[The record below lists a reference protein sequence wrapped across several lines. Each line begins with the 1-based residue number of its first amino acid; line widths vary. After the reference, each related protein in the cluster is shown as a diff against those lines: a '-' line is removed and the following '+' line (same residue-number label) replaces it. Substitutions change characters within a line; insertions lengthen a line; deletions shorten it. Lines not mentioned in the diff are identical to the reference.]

1 MAFSGAISKEW
12 SGIFAIASAFLIALA
27 GLLTMSGLSLD
38 DPYFVR
44 QGSWIVL
51 SFFSC
56 LIFSRID
63 YHFLR
68 DTKVVTALYIL
79 SLLILVAV
87 FIFGKVSKG
96 AQSWFSF
103 LGVSFQPS
111 DLVKL
116 ILIIVLAK
124 YLSKRHKEI
133 AYFKH
138 ILVTFFYLC
147 LPFILVVLQ
156 PDLGSALVLCSIWF
170 GLLLFSGISRKHI
183 FLVFGSSLL
192 IFLLAWGFLFK
203 PYQKARIINFVH
215 PLSDIRGTGYNAH
228 QSIIAVGSG
237 GLSGKGIGYGTQSRL
252 EFLPEYKTD
261 FIFAAYSEEWGF
273 IGSLSLLLL
282 FFFLFSRLL
291 YFASSSYSNFEA
303 LFTYGVVIWFIT
315 HTLVNIGMNVG
326 VMPVTGIP
334 LPFMSYGGTHLLIE
348 SIALG
353 MCIGMFRYRK
363 NFNRDIER
371 HTFTL

>member
-1 MAFSGAISKEW
+1 MLSKSYFSREW
-12 SGIFAIASAFLIALA
+12 SGVFAIASAFFISIA
-27 GLLTMSGLSLD
+27 GLLTMSGLSLN
-38 DPYFVR
+38 DPYFVK
-44 QGSWIVL
+44 QGSWIIL
-51 SFFSC
+51 SFVSC
-56 LIFSRID
+56 VFFSRMD

-68 DTKVVTALYIL
+68 ETKVVTTLYVL
-79 SLLILVAV
+79 SLLLLVSV

-96 AQSWFSF
+96 AQSWFSV
-103 LGVSFQPS
+103 LGISFQPS

-116 ILIIVLAK
+116 VLIIVLAK

-138 ILVTFFYLC
+138 ILITFFYLS
-147 LPFILVVLQ
+147 LPFILVVMQ

-170 GLLLFSGISRKHI
+170 GLLLFSGISRRHI
-183 FLVFGSSLL
+183 FLVFGSTLL
-192 IFLLAWGFLFK
+192 IFTLAWGFLFK

-237 GLSGKGIGYGTQSRL
+237 GLFGKGIGYGTQSRL

-273 IGSLSLLLL
+273 VGSLSLLLL

-291 YFASSSYSNFEA
+291 YFASSSYSNFES
-303 LFTYGVVIWFIT
+303 LFTYGVFIWFVT
-315 HTLVNIGMNVG
+315 HTIVNIGMNVG

-353 MCIGMFRYRK
+353 MCIGMSRYRK
-363 NFNRDIER
+363 NFNRNTER
-371 HTFTL
+371 HNFTL

>member
-1 MAFSGAISKEW
+1 MLFKSSISTEW
-12 SGIFAIASAFLIALA
+12 SGTFAVISAFLISFA
-27 GLLTMSGLSLD
+27 GLLTMSGLTIS
-38 DPYFVR
+38 DPYFLK

-51 SFFSC
+51 SFIACYMFSK
-56 LIFSRID
+56 LD

-68 DTKVVTALYIL
+68 ETKIVILLYFI
-79 SLLILVAV
+79 SLLLLTLI

-103 LGVSFQPS
+103 FGVSFQPS

-116 ILIIVLAK
+116 VLVIVLAK
-124 YLSKRHKEI
+124 YLSKRHKDI
-133 AYFKH
+133 AYVKH
-138 ILVTFFYLC
+138 ILVTFFYL
-147 LPFILVVLQ
+147 LIPFLLVVLQ

-170 GLLLFSGISRKHI
+170 GLLLFSGISKRHI
-183 FLVFGSSLL
+183 LLVFGSSLL
-192 IFLLAWGFLFK
+192 IFLIAWGFLFE
-203 PYQKARIINFVH
+203 PYQKARIINFIH
-215 PLSDIRGTGYNAH
+215 PLSDIKGAGYNAH

-237 GLSGKGIGYGTQSRL
+237 GLFGKGIGYGTQSRL

-273 IGSLSLLLL
+273 VGSLGLLLL

-291 YFASSSYSNFEA
+291 YFASSAYSNFEG
-303 LFTYGVVIWFIT
+303 LFTYGVFIWFIT
-315 HTLVNIGMNVG
+315 HTIVNIGMNLG

-334 LPFMSYGGTHLLIE
+334 LPFMSYGGTHILVE

-353 MCIGMFRYRK
+353 MCIGMSRYRK

-371 HTFTL
+371 HNFTL